1 MILRG
6 GMTMPDHKHSANET
20 DTQEKQ
26 ELEAM
31 MDAIIQENLPALEEL
46 AK

>member
-1 MILRG
+1 
-6 GMTMPDHKHSANET
+6 MPDHKHTASKT

-26 ELEAM
+26 DLEAM
-31 MDAIIQENLPALEEL
+31 MDAIIEENLPALEEL